1 MRVLRRHGLTW
12 GPSLDGHH
20 SRLLNARGRC
30 RYRNC
35 RAIVARIAATRLEI
49 PTDGGRLAPWPFSYN
64 EASAGHVRFRV
75 RSKKVTLPQL
85 VSARQ
90 RSFQVSVGP
99 STDEVRSQ
107 SPQLFLDP
115 QQTSRTRSLTFMN

>member
-1 MRVLRRHGLTW
+1 MRVLHRHGLTW

-20 SRLLNARGRC
+20 SRLLDARGRC

-49 PTDGGRLAPWPFSYN
+49 ATDGRRLDHWPFTYN

-75 RSKKVTLPQL
+75 RSRRPRSRNWCPLVIRFCCKTLIETICEP
-85 VSARQ
+85 
-90 RSFQVSVGP
+90 
-99 STDEVRSQ
+99 
-107 SPQLFLDP
+107 
-115 QQTSRTRSLTFMN
+115 